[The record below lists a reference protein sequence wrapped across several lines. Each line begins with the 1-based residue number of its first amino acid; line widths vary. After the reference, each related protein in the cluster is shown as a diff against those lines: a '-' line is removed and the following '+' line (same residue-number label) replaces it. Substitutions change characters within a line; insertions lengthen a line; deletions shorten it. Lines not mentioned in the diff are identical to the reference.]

1 MLIPPWGHAR
11 ACRLR
16 RPPVAPTP
24 RPPENNVLT
33 PLRSYGSIRTMQD
46 NEEPNEPQN
55 QSPSGASL
63 IGPDQI
69 QEIVLRQRQEQSARM
84 SNYWKDPNWAD
95 PVRKKMSQTRQQKK
109 VVSRMR
115 DSIIEAGRRR
125 ARETGIT
132 PLWMPKKVSVLEPS
146 GSWVVFSTI
155 SQCAKNY
162 GIKDSTMR
170 AILKHKRTW
179 NGLRFVQET

>member
-1 MLIPPWGHAR
+1 MLTPLGGTHALGANEGPP
-11 ACRLR
+11 LR
-16 RPPVAPTP
+16 PTP
-24 RPPENNVLT
+24 QTKNNVLT
-33 PLRSYGSIRTMQD
+33 PLRGYDSIRTMQD
-46 NEEPNEPQN
+46 NEAPSESQN
-55 QSPSGASL
+55 QAPSGPSVLGA
-63 IGPDQI
+63 DQV
-69 QEIVLRQRQEQSARM
+69 QQIVLRQRQEQSARM

-109 VVSRMR
+109 VVARMR

-125 ARETGIT
+125 ARETGVT

-146 GSWVVFSTI
+146 GSWVVFDTI

-179 NGLRFVQET
+179 NGLRFVQEA